1 MQNLENNFFDENVLR
16 NKKIL
21 IIGASSGIGRAVAI
35 SASNYNASCIILGRN
50 SEGLS
55 DTYSLMKSGDHFLQT
70 STFDEEDNFI
80 HIMEEINRKYGPID
94 SIFHSVGRE
103 FISPLKLNNRNSL
116 IEIFNSNLFSAI
128 EVLKS
133 VSKKGYMN
141 DLGSIIFMSSISS
154 IKPNYGM
161 SLYSAAKAGLDS
173 LTKTAALEFSN
184 RKIRVNS
191 ILSGA
196 VDTSMHKRIKNIS
209 IEKSFIAY
217 QDRHILG
224 LGSVIDISNLAIFL
238 LSDASRW
245 ITGTNIIADGGYSL
259 S

>member
-1 MQNLENNFFDENVLR
+1 MQHLKNNYFDENILL
-16 NKKIL
+16 NKKVL

-35 SASNYNASCIILGRN
+35 AASDRNASCIILGRN
-50 SEGLS
+50 SKELS
-55 DTYSLMKSGDHFLQT
+55 ETYSQMKPGNHSLFACAFNQ
-70 STFDEEDNFI
+70 EDNFI
-80 HIMEEINRKYGPID
+80 HILKEINTKYGPLD

-103 FISPLKLNNRNSL
+103 FISPLKLNDRNSI
-116 IEIFNSNLFSAI
+116 IEIFNSNLFSALD
-128 EVLKS
+128 VLKN
-133 VSKKGYMN
+133 VSKKGFMN

-154 IKPNYGM
+154 IRPNYGM

-173 LTKTAALEFSN
+173 LVKTAALEFSN

-191 ILSGA
+191 ILAGA
-196 VDTSMHKRIKNIS
+196 VDTNMHKRIKNIS
-209 IEKSFIAY
+209 IENSFIAY
-217 QDRHILG
+217 QDQHLLG
-224 LGSVIDISNLAIFL
+224 LGSVDDISNLAIFL